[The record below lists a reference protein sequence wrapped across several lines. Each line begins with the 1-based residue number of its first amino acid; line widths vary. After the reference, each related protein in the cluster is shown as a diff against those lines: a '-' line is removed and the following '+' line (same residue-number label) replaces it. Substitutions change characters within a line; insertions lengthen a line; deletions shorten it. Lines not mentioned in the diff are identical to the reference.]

1 MLAAAAAWL
10 DADPC
15 PRLAHVPPL
24 VATVRLAP
32 EEAAAKVQTHA
43 LRFVGT
49 AVLRS
54 CTQVAAETFTEAAR
68 VLPVSSSASD
78 PGPSVL

>member
-1 MLAAAAAWL
+1 MLAAAAMWL
-10 DADPC
+10 DADPG

-32 EEAAAKVQTHA
+32 EEAAAKARTHA
-43 LRFVGT
+43 LSIVST

-54 CTQVAAETFTEAAR
+54 
-68 VLPVSSSASD
+68 L
-78 PGPSVL
+78 